1 MSDLSEVLQVRRL
14 NLYMKGDSTPYNQ
27 ILDRLSVDRCWDE
40 CLFRSKYEERR
51 AAIDTYN
58 R

>member
-1 MSDLSEVLQVRRL
+1 
-14 NLYMKGDSTPYNQ
+14 MKGDSTPFNQ

-51 AAIDTYN
+51 AAIDAYN